1 MEKIFEVAV
10 NAPVGHLLS
19 YQSKEEYFP
28 GQSVYVPLK
37 NRKAKGVVFNNS
49 STNLSEQIS
58 AIKTITSVNAERPLL
73 PSSYLQWANWLSE
86 YYAHPLG
93 PILNMAFPPLKKSS
107 RNPRKKEPKLS
118 ELEKNVI
125 VLTEQQKKIAKDLSM
140 SKGFSV
146 HLLHGVTGS
155 GKTEIYLELIEEAL
169 KKNKSALV
177 LVPEISLTPQLLLR
191 FSKRFGKGIAV
202 LHSNLTPREKTNQ
215 WWSVQ
220 SQEKKILIGT
230 RSALFCPLP
239 NLDLII
245 IDEEHESSFKQESG
259 FRYHARDAAIV
270 RARFENCK
278 ILLGSATP
286 SLESWVNA
294 QEGKYHLHKIEK
306 RFSTHGLPHIEIID
320 IKNKTNEKH
329 IPDWMSE
336 ELFDALKTCQKRKEQ
351 AALFLNRRGIAP
363 TILCEACGNR
373 KECPN
378 CSISLTLH
386 GRRHLICHYCNY
398 HENLEDNCSH
408 CGEAEIKPLGLGT
421 EKMEVDLSKLFPQSR
436 IFRVDRDEV
445 TTREHMEE
453 FIIKMERQ
461 EIDILIGTQMI
472 AKGLD
477 FPNLTLVGIVLADLS
492 FNIPDFRAAEKS
504 FQLLLQMSG
513 RSGRNKKP
521 GRVIVQTYNP
531 QHAAIQK
538 LLSHD
543 FIGFLSEEQKSRE
556 ELSFPPFG
564 RLALLKIQSQHKRRA
579 EEVAQALIQKARKSL
594 EGSNLSINV
603 LGPCEAPIFKLNGKY
618 RFHILV
624 KGPRS
629 VLLNTFC
636 SKLIESSSAP
646 GVKTLL
652 DIDPI
657 VMT

>member
-19 YQSKEEYFP
+19 YQSKEECLP

-37 NRKAKGVVFNNS
+37 NRKAKGVVFNS
-49 STNLSEQIS
+49 SATNLPEQ
-58 AIKTITSVNAERPLL
+58 AIKTITSVNTERPQLS
-73 PSSYLQWANWLSE
+73 SSYLQWANWLSE
-86 YYAHPLG
+86 YYAYPLG

-107 RNPRKKEPKLS
+107 RSPRKKEPKLS
-118 ELEKNVI
+118 ELEKNDI
-125 VLTEQQKKIAKDLSM
+125 VLTEQQKKIVKDLSV
-140 SKGFSV
+140 SKEFSV

-155 GKTEIYLELIEEAL
+155 GKTEVYLELIEAAL
-169 KKNKSALV
+169 KENKSVLV

-191 FSKRFGKGIAV
+191 FSKRFGKKIAV
-202 LHSNLTPREKTNQ
+202 LHSSLTPREKTNQ

-220 SQEKKILIGT
+220 NQEKRILIGT
-230 RSALFCPLP
+230 RSALFCPIP

-294 QEGKYHLHKIEK
+294 QEGKYHLHKMEN
-306 RFSTHGLPHIEIID
+306 RFSTHGLPQIEIID
-320 IKNKTNEKH
+320 LKNKTNEKD

-336 ELFDALKTCQKRKEQ
+336 ELFKALEACQERKEQ
-351 AALFLNRRGIAP
+351 AALFLNRRGVAP
-363 TILCEACGNR
+363 TILCEACGSR

-386 GRRHLICHYCNY
+386 GRRHLICHYCSY
-398 HENLEDNCSH
+398 HENLEDNCPE
-408 CGEAEIKPLGLGT
+408 CGTAELKPLGLGT
-421 EKMEVDLSKLFPQSR
+421 EKMEVDLSNLFPQAR

-492 FNIPDFRAAEKS
+492 FNLPDFRAAEKS

-513 RSGRNKKP
+513 RSGRNQKP

-538 LLSHD
+538 LISHD
-543 FIGFLSEEQKSRE
+543 LVGFLSEEQKSRE

-564 RLALLKIQSQHKRRA
+564 RLALLKIQSQHRRRA
-579 EEVAQALIQKARKSL
+579 EEAAQALIQKARRSL

-618 RFHILV
+618 RFHILI